1 MTTEHHAGE
10 VAAAAVKAS
19 PPLAISGM
27 YLAGYSLQD
36 WLVLATLVY
45 TVLQIL
51 LLLPKFHKQY
61 KDWRASKNDY
71 CKRE

>member
-10 VAAAAVKAS
+10 VAVAAAKAS
-19 PPLAISGM
+19 PPLAVTGM
-27 YLAGYSLQD
+27 HLLGHPLQD

-45 TVLQIL
+45 TVLQIIL
-51 LLLPKFHKQY
+51 LLHKFHKQY
-61 KDWRASKNDY
+61 KDLRASKNDY

>member
-10 VAAAAVKAS
+10 VAVAAAKAS
-19 PPLAISGM
+19 PPLAVTGMHLSGHP
-27 YLAGYSLQD
+27 LQD

-45 TVLQIL
+45 TVLQII

>member
-10 VAAAAVKAS
+10 VSMAAAKAS

-27 YLAGYSLQD
+27 YLAGYPLQD

-45 TVLQIL
+45 TVLQII